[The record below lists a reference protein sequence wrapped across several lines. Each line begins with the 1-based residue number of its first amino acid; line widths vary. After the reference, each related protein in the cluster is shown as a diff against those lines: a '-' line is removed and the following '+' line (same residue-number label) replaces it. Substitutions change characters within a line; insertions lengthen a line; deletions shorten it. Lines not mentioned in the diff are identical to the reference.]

1 MGLSALETQVSG
13 MPGTGQLTLH
23 RHARATHAT
32 GSEKAK
38 RRQRAGAKEKGS
50 PKRGVR
56 ASIFLHSSQPLG
68 LPLYVAA
75 PVWAATSFSRLGACA
90 QYVRHVSKR
99 VSGHLCVS
107 PQEGHSLV
115 LRVRGTEKGQASL
128 LLLEKG
134 KASAHA
140 LFPMP
145 GLHTAPTSTRTASA
159 TGTTPPARRT
169 EHHPPL
175 PPTINRRH
183 WVCSIW

>member
-1 MGLSALETQVSG
+1 
-13 MPGTGQLTLH
+13 MPGIALLTPHRYDLPTCETGSARGKQKE
-23 RHARATHAT
+23 RARA
-32 GSEKAK
+32 G
-38 RRQRAGAKEKGS
+38 EKGS
-50 PKRGVR
+50 RKRGAR
-56 ASIFLHSSQPLG
+56 ARMFLLSLLPLRI
-68 LPLYVAA
+68 PLYVAA

-90 QYVRHVSKR
+90 QYVRHVFKR

-107 PQEGHSLV
+107 SQVGHSLV
-115 LRVRGTEKGQASL
+115 LRVRGTEKGQAGL
-128 LLLEKG
+128 LLLEKE

-159 TGTTPPARRT
+159 TGTKPPARRT

-183 WVCSIW
+183 WACSIW